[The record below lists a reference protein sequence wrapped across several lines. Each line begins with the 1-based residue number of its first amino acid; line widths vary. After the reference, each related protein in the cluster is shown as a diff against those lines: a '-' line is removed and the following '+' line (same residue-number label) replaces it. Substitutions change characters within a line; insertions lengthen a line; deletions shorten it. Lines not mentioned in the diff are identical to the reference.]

1 MAGPCHAFRAR
12 CGGDG
17 RRWSGGRE
25 LPAPH
30 RRLDPR
36 RQAAAAVARPPLIY
50 CDGAV
55 LVGVEPL
62 QERLDLRTVDVV
74 AGGGELAQQ
83 LL

>member
-36 RQAAAAVARPPLIY
+36 REAAAAVARPPLLY
-50 CDGAV
+50 RAV
-55 LVGVEPL
+55 LG
-62 QERLDLRTVDVV
+62 
-74 AGGGELAQQ
+74 AGGVNPVRLKSPEPDVKCKRQSNGVTDYD
-83 LL
+83 